1 MLAYFAR
8 GTGLGKGSINMTGDD
23 ASGQPASTQEGDLLA
38 RHPLI
43 SFFVMAYVFS
53 WIAWSPWVL
62 SEEGVGLL
70 PFELSGA
77 TSGLLNVAAILLGP
91 TLSGFI
97 MTGITEGR
105 EGIRR
110 LLRQIVLWR
119 VGLRWYLFALI
130 GIPVVMAL
138 STLILPEGL
147 ASLLGLGPGYVLTYL
162 STYVLVVIL
171 GGPLFEEPGW
181 RGFALPRLQPLH
193 GPLVG
198 TLILGL
204 LWALWHLPEFLIPA
218 WAESSGGSSFLAIV
232 KFVLIATAFAILTTW
247 VFNNTKGS
255 VFMAILVHASIDT
268 SSIPLGALFSPSD
281 VGNSILLSF
290 GVLALVLVAWTRGRL
305 GYQHYHPEEADRTTA
320 LA

>member
-1 MLAYFAR
+1 MSVGNASAR
-8 GTGLGKGSINMTGDD
+8 
-23 ASGQPASTQEGDLLA
+23 PAPPQRSLLA

-43 SFFVMAYVFS
+43 SFFVMAYAFS
-53 WIAWSPWVL
+53 WIVWSPWVL
-62 SEEGVGLL
+62 SEDGVGLL
-70 PFELSGA
+70 PFQLPSWTIGFVLA
-77 TSGLLNVAAILLGP
+77 PAAILLGP
-91 TLSGFI
+91 TLAGFI

-110 LLRQIVLWR
+110 LLHRIVLWR

-138 STLILPEGL
+138 GMIILPGGP
-147 ASLLGLGPGYVLTYL
+147 ALLLTLGPGYVLSYL
-162 STYVLVVIL
+162 GSFVLVTIV

-204 LWALWHLPEFLIPA
+204 LWALWHLPEFLVPS
-218 WAESSGGSSFLAIV
+218 WAESSGGSDFLAIV
-232 KFVLIATAFAILTTW
+232 KFVLIAITFAIVTTW

-268 SSIPLGALFSPSD
+268 FSAPLFVLFSPSD
-281 VGNSILLSF
+281 LANIILVSF
-290 GVLALVLVAWTRGRL
+290 GALALVLVAFTRGRL
-305 GYQHYHPEEADRTTA
+305 GYPHYRQEEEPDPATA
-320 LA
+320 

>member
-1 MLAYFAR
+1 MSV
-8 GTGLGKGSINMTGDD
+8 GN
-23 ASGQPASTQEGDLLA
+23 ASSRPAAPQTSLLA

-43 SFFVMAYVFS
+43 SFFVMAYAFS
-53 WIAWSPWVL
+53 WIVWSPWVL

-70 PFELSGA
+70 PFEISGA
-77 TSGLLNVAAILLGP
+77 ALGLLSAAAILLGP
-91 TLSGFI
+91 TLSAFI
-97 MTGITEGR
+97 MTGVTEGR

-110 LLRQIVLWR
+110 LLHRIVLWR

-130 GIPVVMAL
+130 GVPAVMAL
-138 STLILPEGL
+138 GTIILPGGL
-147 ASLLGLGPGYVLTYL
+147 ASLLGLGPGYLLTYV
-162 STYVLVVIL
+162 STYVLVVIF

-204 LWALWHLPEFLIPA
+204 LWGLWHLPEFLVPF
-218 WAESSGGSSFLAIV
+218 WAAQSGGSDFFAIV
-232 KFVLIATAFAILTTW
+232 RFVVIAITFAVVTTW
-247 VFNNTKGS
+247 VFNNTKAS

-268 SSIPLGALFSPSD
+268 FGVPLGALASPSA

-290 GVLALVLVAWTRGRL
+290 GVLALVLIVLTRGRL
-305 GYQHYHPEEADRTTA
+305 GYDRYRQEEPYLATA
-320 LA
+320 PTHT

>member
-1 MLAYFAR
+1 MSVGNASAR
-8 GTGLGKGSINMTGDD
+8 
-23 ASGQPASTQEGDLLA
+23 PASAQRGLLA

-43 SFFVMAYVFS
+43 SFFVMAYAFS

-77 TSGLLNVAAILLGP
+77 TSGLLSAAAILLGP
-91 TLSGFI
+91 TLSVFI
-97 MTGITEGR
+97 MTGVTEGR
-105 EGIRR
+105 AGVRR
-110 LLRQIVLWR
+110 LLHRIVLWR

-130 GIPVVMAL
+130 GIPLVMVL
-138 STLILPEGL
+138 GTLILPEGL
-147 ASLLGLGPGYVLTYL
+147 ASLLGLGPGYVLSYL

-198 TLILGL
+198 TIILGI
-204 LWALWHLPEFLIPA
+204 LWALWHLPEFLVPS
-218 WAESSGGSSFLAIV
+218 WAESSGGSGFLDIV
-232 KFVLIATAFAILTTW
+232 KFVVIAIAFAIVITW
-247 VFNNTKGS
+247 IFNNTKGS

-268 SSIPLGALFSPSD
+268 FSIPMGALFSPSH
-281 VGNSILLSF
+281 VANSILLSF
-290 GVLALVLVAWTRGRL
+290 GVLVVVLVVLTRGRL
-305 GYQHYHPEEADRTTA
+305 GYWEEEPQLATA
-320 LA
+320 PT

>member
-1 MLAYFAR
+1 MSVGNASAR
-8 GTGLGKGSINMTGDD
+8 
-23 ASGQPASTQEGDLLA
+23 PASAQRGLLA

-43 SFFVMAYVFS
+43 SFFVMAYAFS
-53 WIAWSPWVL
+53 WIAWSPWVF

-77 TSGLLNVAAILLGP
+77 TAGLLNAAAILLGP

-110 LLRQIVLWR
+110 LLRRIVLWR

-130 GIPVVMAL
+130 GIPLVMVL
-138 STLILPEGL
+138 GTLILPEGL

-204 LWALWHLPEFLIPA
+204 LWALWHLPEFLVPS
-218 WAESSGGSSFLAIV
+218 WAESSGGRGFLAIV
-232 KFVLIATAFAILTTW
+232 KFVLIAIAFAIVTTW

-255 VFMAILVHASIDT
+255 VFLAILVHASIDT
-268 SSIPLGALFSPSD
+268 FSIPLGVLFSPSE
-281 VGNSILLSF
+281 VANSLLLSF
-290 GVLALVLVAWTRGRL
+290 LVLVVVLVVLTRGRL
-305 GYQHYHPEEADRTTA
+305 GYREAEPELATA
-320 LA
+320 PT

>member
-1 MLAYFAR
+1 MSV
-8 GTGLGKGSINMTGDD
+8 GN
-23 ASGQPASTQEGDLLA
+23 ASAQPASTQRGLLA

-43 SFFVMAYVFS
+43 SFFIMAYAFS

-77 TSGLLNVAAILLGP
+77 TSGLLNAVAILLGP

-105 EGIRR
+105 AGVRR
-110 LLRQIVLWR
+110 LLRRIVLWR

-138 STLILPEGL
+138 GTVILPGGL
-147 ASLLGLGPGYVLTYL
+147 ASIRSLGLGYVLSYL
-162 STYVLVVIL
+162 SVFPLVIVL

-204 LWALWHLPEFLIPA
+204 LWALWHLPQFLVPS
-218 WAESSGGSSFLAIV
+218 WAEASGGRGFVAIV
-232 KFVLIATAFAILTTW
+232 KFVVIAIAFAIVTTW

-268 SSIPLGALFSPSD
+268 FSLPMGALFSPSD

-290 GVLALVLVAWTRGRL
+290 GVLVVVLVAVTRGRL
-305 GYQHYHPEEADRTTA
+305 GYERYQQEEDPDPATA
-320 LA
+320 PT

>member
-1 MLAYFAR
+1 MSV
-8 GTGLGKGSINMTGDD
+8 GN
-23 ASGQPASTQEGDLLA
+23 ASAQPASPQRSLLA

-43 SFFVMAYVFS
+43 SFFVMAYAFS
-53 WIAWSPWVL
+53 WIVWSPWVL
-62 SEEGVGLL
+62 SEDGVGLL
-70 PFELSGA
+70 PYQLSGA
-77 TSGLLNVAAILLGP
+77 TTGLLSAAAILLGP

-97 MTGITEGR
+97 MTGITEGK

-110 LLRQIVLWR
+110 LLHRIVLWR

-130 GIPVVMAL
+130 GVPVVMAL
-138 STLILPEGL
+138 GTVILPEGL
-147 ASLLGLGPGYVLTYL
+147 SSLLGLGPGYVLTYL

-204 LWALWHLPEFLIPA
+204 LWALWHLPEFLVPA
-218 WAESSGGSSFLAIV
+218 WAEASGGSSFLAIV
-232 KFVLIATAFAILTTW
+232 KFVLIAIAFAIVTTW

-268 SSIPLGALFSPSD
+268 FSIPVGGLGSPSA

-290 GVLALVLVAWTRGRL
+290 GVLALVLVVSTRGRL
-305 GYQHYHPEEADRTTA
+305 GYERYRQEEPYLATA
-320 LA
+320 PTQR

>member
-1 MLAYFAR
+1 
-8 GTGLGKGSINMTGDD
+8 MTSMSVDN
-23 ASGQPASTQEGDLLA
+23 ASVQQPASPRRGLLA

-43 SFFVMAYVFS
+43 SFFVMAYAFS
-53 WIAWSPWVL
+53 WIVWSPWVL
-62 SEEGVGLL
+62 SEDGVGLL
-70 PFELSGA
+70 PYELSGWTKA
-77 TSGLLNVAAILLGP
+77 LLSAAAILLGP

-105 EGIRR
+105 AGIRR
-110 LLRQIVLWR
+110 LLHRIVLWR
-119 VGLRWYLFALI
+119 VGLRWYLFALV

-138 STLILPEGL
+138 GTVILPRGL
-147 ASLLGLGPGYVLTYL
+147 ATLLALLGPGYVLTYL

-204 LWALWHLPEFLIPA
+204 LWALWHLPEFLVPA
-218 WAESSGGSSFLAIV
+218 WAESSGGSSFLAII
-232 KFVLIATAFAILTTW
+232 KFVVIAIAFAIVTTW

-255 VFMAILVHASIDT
+255 VLMAILVHASIDT
-268 SSIPLGALFSPSD
+268 FSLPIGGLGSPSA
-281 VGNSILLSF
+281 VGNSVLLSF
-290 GVLALVLVAWTRGRL
+290 GVLALVLVVLTRGQL
-305 GYQHYHPEEADRTTA
+305 GYRHYRQEGPYLATA
-320 LA
+320 PTQG

>member
-1 MLAYFAR
+1 MSVSNTSAR
-8 GTGLGKGSINMTGDD
+8 
-23 ASGQPASTQEGDLLA
+23 PASPQRGLLA

-43 SFFVMAYVFS
+43 SFFVMAYAFS
-53 WIAWSPWVL
+53 WIVWSPWVL

-70 PFELSGA
+70 PFEISGA
-77 TSGLLNVAAILLGP
+77 ALGLLSAAAILLGP

-97 MTGITEGR
+97 MTDVTEGR

-110 LLRQIVLWR
+110 LLRRIVLWR

-130 GIPVVMAL
+130 GIPLVM
-138 STLILPEGL
+138 TLGAVILPEGL

-204 LWALWHLPEFLIPA
+204 LWALWHLPEFLVPS
-218 WAESSGGSSFLAIV
+218 WAEQSGGSSFLAIV
-232 KFVLIATAFAILTTW
+232 KFVVIAIAFAIVTTW

-268 SSIPLGALFSPSD
+268 FSIPVGGLASPSA

-290 GVLALVLVAWTRGRL
+290 GVLALVLIVLTRGRL
-305 GYQHYHPEEADRTTA
+305 GYKRYRQEEPYLATA
-320 LA
+320 PTQT

>member
-1 MLAYFAR
+1 
-8 GTGLGKGSINMTGDD
+8 
-23 ASGQPASTQEGDLLA
+23 
-38 RHPLI
+38 
-43 SFFVMAYVFS
+43 MAFGFS
-53 WIAWSPWVL
+53 WIVWSPWVL
-62 SEEGVGLL
+62 SEDGVGLL
-70 PFELSGA
+70 PFQLPDWTIGY
-77 TSGLLNVAAILLGP
+77 LLIPAAILLGP

-110 LLRQIVLWR
+110 LLHRMVLWR

-130 GIPVVMAL
+130 GIPLVMAL
-138 STLILPEGL
+138 GTLILPEGL
-147 ASLLGLGPGYVLTYL
+147 SSLLGLGPWYVLTYL
-162 STYVLVVIL
+162 STYVLVVLL
-171 GGPLFEEPGW
+171 GGPLLEEPGW

-198 TLILGL
+198 TIILGL
-204 LWALWHLPEFLIPA
+204 LWGLWHLPEFLVPA

-232 KFVLIATAFAILTTW
+232 KFVVIAITFAIVTTW

-268 SSIPLGALFSPSD
+268 FSIPVGGLASPSA
-281 VGNSILLSF
+281 VGNSVLLSF
-290 GVLALVLVAWTRGRL
+290 GVLALVLVVLTRGRL

-320 LA
+320 PA

>member
-1 MLAYFAR
+1 MTTTADAAERPGAPQR
-8 GTGLGKGSINMTGDD
+8 G
-23 ASGQPASTQEGDLLA
+23 LLA

-43 SFFVMAYVFS
+43 SFFVMAYAFS

-62 SEEGVGLL
+62 SEDGVDLL

-77 TSGLLNVAAILLGP
+77 TSGLLNAAAILLGP

-97 MTGITEGR
+97 MTGVTEGR

-110 LLRQIVLWR
+110 LLHRIVLWR

-130 GIPVVMAL
+130 GVPAVMAL
-138 STLILPEGL
+138 GTIILPGGL
-147 ASLLGLGPGYVLTYL
+147 SSLLGLGPGYVLTYV
-162 STYVLVVIL
+162 STYVLVVIF

-204 LWALWHLPEFLIPA
+204 LWALWHLPEFLVPA
-218 WAESSGGSSFLAIV
+218 WAESSGGRSLLAIV
-232 KFVLIATAFAILTTW
+232 KFVLIAIAVAIVTTW

-255 VFMAILVHASIDT
+255 VFIAILVHASIDT
-268 SSIPLGALFSPSD
+268 FWIPVGGLDSPSA

-290 GVLALVLVAWTRGRL
+290 GVLALMLIVLTRGRL
-305 GYQHYHPEEADRTTA
+305 GYERYRQEVPYLATA
-320 LA
+320 PTQG

>member
-1 MLAYFAR
+1 MSVGNASAR
-8 GTGLGKGSINMTGDD
+8 
-23 ASGQPASTQEGDLLA
+23 PASAQRGLLA

-43 SFFVMAYVFS
+43 SFFVMAYAFS

-77 TSGLLNVAAILLGP
+77 TAGLLSAAAILLGP
-91 TLSGFI
+91 TLSVFI
-97 MTGITEGR
+97 MTGVTEGR
-105 EGIRR
+105 AGVRR
-110 LLRQIVLWR
+110 LLHRIVLWR

-130 GIPVVMAL
+130 GIPLVMVL
-138 STLILPEGL
+138 GTLILPEGL
-147 ASLLGLGPGYVLTYL
+147 ASLLGLGPGYVLSYL

-198 TLILGL
+198 TIILGI
-204 LWALWHLPEFLIPA
+204 LWALWHLPEFLVPS
-218 WAESSGGSSFLAIV
+218 WAESSGGSGFLDIV
-232 KFVLIATAFAILTTW
+232 KFVVIAIAFAIVITW
-247 VFNNTKGS
+247 IFNNTKGS

-268 SSIPLGALFSPSD
+268 FSIPMGALFSPSH
-281 VGNSILLSF
+281 VANSILLSF
-290 GVLALVLVAWTRGRL
+290 GVLVVVLVVLTRGRL
-305 GYQHYHPEEADRTTA
+305 GYWEEEPQLATA
-320 LA
+320 PT

>member
-1 MLAYFAR
+1 MSVGNASAR
-8 GTGLGKGSINMTGDD
+8 
-23 ASGQPASTQEGDLLA
+23 PASPQRSLLA

-43 SFFVMAYVFS
+43 SFFVMAYAFS
-53 WIAWSPWVL
+53 WIVWSPWVL
-62 SEEGVGLL
+62 SEDGVGLL
-70 PFELSGA
+70 PYQLSGW
-77 TSGLLNVAAILLGP
+77 TKGLLSAAAILLGP

-110 LLRQIVLWR
+110 LLHRIVLWR

-138 STLILPEGL
+138 GTLILPEGL
-147 ASLLGLGPGYVLTYL
+147 ASLLGLGPWYVLTYL
-162 STYVLVVIL
+162 STYVLVVLL

-198 TLILGL
+198 TIILGL
-204 LWALWHLPEFLIPA
+204 LWALWHLPEFLVPA
-218 WAESSGGSSFLAIV
+218 WAESSGGSSLLAIV
-232 KFVLIATAFAILTTW
+232 KFVLIAIAFAIVTTW

-255 VFMAILVHASIDT
+255 VFMSILVHASIDT
-268 SSIPLGALFSPSD
+268 FSIPVGGLGSPSA

-290 GVLALVLVAWTRGRL
+290 GVLALVLVVLTRGRL
-305 GYQHYHPEEADRTTA
+305 GYERYRQEEPYLATA
-320 LA
+320 PTLG